1 MLPIMKLLTSLPSPN
16 MQYKIRIQTQ
26 SSQISDKESQPRCLG
41 CWRLEVDTYSKMR
54 VAASFIGI
62 HAGTC
67 HPSPLTPHPQH
78 SSTGTGKR
86 QLPLSSRLLL
96 AQQRRNLTAPPL
108 LGINRA
114 FKHQQH
120 LVAATNSIDVAL
132 ALEATPLRLRTH
144 LNHIRKSDENQG
156 LGQTHLPFLHSA

>member
-1 MLPIMKLLTSLPSPN
+1 MLALATPHL
-16 MQYKIRIQTQ
+16 
-26 SSQISDKESQPRCLG
+26 
-41 CWRLEVDTYSKMR
+41 
-54 VAASFIGI
+54 
-62 HAGTC
+62 
-67 HPSPLTPHPQH
+67 SPLMPNTLPEQD
-78 SSTGTGKR
+78 SGR
-86 QLPLSSRLLL
+86 LPLSFRLLI

-156 LGQTHLPFLHSA
+156 LGQTHLPFLHSAWLRRR